1 MKKLSQLSARERERL
16 FRRLRVSFTHHS
28 SAIEGTTLTFG
39 ETKELLEKGYAAGGK
54 PLWEQLVILGH
65 AKAYDMVVR
74 EASNPNRI
82 LDTEFI
88 KDLHALL
95 FEDALRIAYEYV
107 EKPIGAFR
115 SDHRRIKGA
124 DIALTPPH
132 RIAQEL
138 DNLLYRFKSNDMNLE
153 DIAEFH
159 ILFERIHPFA
169 DGNGRVGRL
178 LIAYQA
184 IQNDII
190 PPLIR
195 NEERQ
200 EYLNALSDKKRLAD
214 FLGRGIEKSMELA
227 RKKSGV
233 KKSIH
238 IGRKF

>member
-1 MKKLSQLSARERERL
+1 MKLLSQLSYKEREKL
-16 FRRLRVSFTHHS
+16 FRRLRISFTYHS

-39 ETKELLEKGYAAGGK
+39 ETKELLEKGYTAGHK

-95 FEDALRIAYEYV
+95 FEDALRVVYEYV

-115 SDHRRIKGA
+115 TDYRRIKGV
-124 DIALTPPH
+124 DITLTPPYL
-132 RIAQEL
+132 IAQEI
-138 DNLLYRFKSNDMNLE
+138 DNLLYRFKSNDMSLE
-153 DIAEFH
+153 EIAEFH

-169 DGNGRVGRL
+169 DGNGRIGRL

-184 IQNDII
+184 IQNDIV
-190 PPLIR
+190 PPLIHSG
-195 NEERQ
+195 ERR
-200 EYLNALSDKKRLAD
+200 EYLDALSDAKRLA
-214 FLGRGIEKSMELA
+214 LLLERGIENSMELVSDES
-227 RKKSGV
+227 KKD
-233 KKSIH
+233 
-238 IGRKF
+238 